1 MFGLMIGLAISAV
14 TAVFGFSA
22 ARRFV
27 RDKLRYVEAAQTK
40 SAPLIAGIAAVA
52 LAAPIV
58 WVLPLVGAG
67 TAIVFGLSVGAGV
80 ASGAGDI
87 KRGTGYQVT
96 SGS

>member
-1 MFGLMIGLAISAV
+1 MFALVIGLAISAT
-14 TAVFGFSA
+14 TAVLGYGA

-40 SAPLIAGIAAVA
+40 SAPLIAGLGA
-52 LAAPIV
+52 LAIATPIV
-58 WVLPLVGAG
+58 WVLPVVGVG
-67 TAIVFGLSVGAGV
+67 TAILFGLSVGAGV
-80 ASGAGDI
+80 ASGVGDI